1 VVAASTSP
9 PILVVDDNEE
19 TRVVLQRVLEI
30 KGYPT
35 VEARSGP
42 EALRYLRAGNPASLI
57 ILDISMPGMDGA
69 AVHAELKA
77 DPRLSH
83 IPVIVFSGID
93 ARSRVEDVVAYVRKG
108 VDPEVLLSLVAQTYP
123 RT

>member
-1 VVAASTSP
+1 VVARSTSA

-19 TRVVLQRVLEI
+19 TREVLQQVLEI

-35 VEARSGP
+35 VEARGGP
-42 EALRYLRAGNPASLI
+42 EALRYLRDGNPVSLI

-77 DPRLSH
+77 DPWLSH
-83 IPVIVFSGID
+83 IPVIVFSGVD
-93 ARSRVEDVVAYVRKG
+93 AQTRVEGVVAYVRKG
-108 VDPEVLLSLVAQTYP
+108 VNPDVLLSFVAQTYP